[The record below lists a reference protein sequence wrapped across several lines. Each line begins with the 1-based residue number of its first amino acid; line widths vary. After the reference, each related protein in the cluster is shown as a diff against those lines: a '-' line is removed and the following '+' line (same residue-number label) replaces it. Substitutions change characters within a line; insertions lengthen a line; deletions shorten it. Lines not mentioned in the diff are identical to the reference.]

1 MSYAISRTSLMDI
14 QKDIIIRLRKTD
26 IISDIN
32 LSLEDYHYIASKIK
46 LLFRIPNDNSIV
58 DDYKLIIVVYW
69 VYSAVFDDVDVDL
82 YSFDSLFAGIPQY
95 KKKYYFNVCMEAF
108 DEYGLNRFGITS
120 GASAD
125 EYKQLILKHAGCIP
139 FDEDVDKERIIKFK
153 NQAV

>member
-1 MSYAISRTSLMDI
+1 MSYAISRMSLMDI
-14 QKDIIIRLRKTD
+14 QKDIIIRLRKAD

-69 VYSAVFDDVDVDL
+69 VYSAVFDNLDGDIN
-82 YSFDSLFAGIPQY
+82 SFESLFSGIPQY
-95 KKKYYFNVCMEAF
+95 KKKYYSQVCMEAF
-108 DEYGLNRFGITS
+108 DEYGLNRFGITVN
-120 GASAD
+120 ASAD

-139 FDEDVDKERIIKFK
+139 YDEDVSKERVIKFK